1 VPGGR
6 AARLVPTETG
16 HSYMQREDL
25 FRVLL
30 ESINEHGGRDYA
42 PDDVD
47 RSRPVFD
54 YGVDSL
60 NVMQILAE
68 VEDALGLEIDIG
80 SLSEGDLASIDSLL
94 DWLASL
100 RETAPKSM

>member
-1 VPGGR
+1 M
-6 AARLVPTETG
+6 E
-16 HSYMQREDL
+16 REAL

-30 ESINEHGGRDYA
+30 ESINEYAGRDYT
-42 PDDVD
+42 PEDVD
-47 RSRPVFD
+47 RARPVFD

-60 NVMQILAE
+60 NVMQVLAE
-68 VEDALGLEIDIG
+68 IEDALGLEIDIG